1 MRFSHFFAHTKRSAA
16 AQDSA
21 NAYLLDKAGYVA
33 QVAAGVYAMLP
44 LGLRSIQK
52 IEQIVRQEMNAIG
65 ASELSLS
72 ALQLKSTWEKA
83 GRWDNPDFRS
93 ILYYDQDAD
102 MALAPTHEEPMTLLV
117 KDAVQSYR
125 DLPVL
130 TYQFQTKFRKELR
143 AKSGLLRGRE
153 FRMKDLYSFHPDEAS
168 HNEFYEICA
177 AAYRKTFERMGL
189 DAYRTKASGGM
200 FTDQFSDEFQVIC
213 PSGEDEILVDHK
225 AKIGFNQEVE
235 DQVPASQKGKLER
248 VKSIEVGN
256 IFHYGTKYA
265 KAFNLEY
272 LTKTGE
278 RKLAVTGA
286 YGIGISRLLG
296 TLAELYHDDNGLKLP
311 RAVAPFDVYLIDL
324 TESKKG
330 QELHDQ
336 LEKAG
341 YEVLLDDRSKGAGEK
356 MIDADLIGLPIR
368 LVYSNKTAES
378 GEIELKVRSSGEV
391 KRVKLDDLLPVL
403 GKSLL

>member
-16 AQDSA
+16 AQDSV
-21 NAYLLDKAGYVA
+21 NAYLLDKAGYVS

-52 IEQIVRQEMNAIG
+52 IEQIVREEMNAIG

-83 GRWDNPDFRS
+83 GRWADPNFRE

-102 MALAPTHEEPMTLLV
+102 MALAPTHEEPMTGLV
-117 KDAVQSYR
+117 KEAVQSYR

-168 HNEFYEICA
+168 HNDFYEVCA
-177 AAYRKTFERMGL
+177 AAYLKIFERMGL
-189 DAYRTKASGGM
+189 DAYRTKASGGI
-200 FTDQFSDEFQVIC
+200 FTDKFSDEFQVIC
-213 PSGEDEILVDHK
+213 PTGEDEILVDHK
-225 AKIGFNQEVE
+225 TKTGFNQEVE
-235 DQVPASQKGKLER
+235 DQVPAAKKGKLER
-248 VKSIEVGN
+248 VKAIEVGN
-256 IFHYGTKYA
+256 IFPLETKYS
-265 KAFNLEY
+265 KAFDLQFLDE
-272 LTKTGE
+272 KGE
-278 RKLAVTGA
+278 RHYPIMGA

-296 TLAELYHDDNGLKLP
+296 TLAEIYNDDSGLKLP
-311 RAVAPFDVYLIDL
+311 RAVAPFDIYLIDL
-324 TESKKG
+324 TEGKMG
-330 QELHDQ
+330 VELHDK

-341 YEVLLDDRSKGAGEK
+341 YEVLLDDRAKGAGEK
-356 MIDADLIGLPIR
+356 MIDADLIGCPIR
-368 LVYSNKTAES
+368 LVYSPKTAEN
-378 GEIELKVRSSGEV
+378 GEIELKVRATGEV
-391 KRVKLDDLLPVL
+391 KRIKLDDLLPVL